1 MKNIRDELLLC
12 VSRIQS
18 VNRAIDEMRNYVCE
32 KDQET
37 AQNEISNISLCVT
50 NDLAGVAKILNNL
63 AESVANFS

>member
-32 KDQET
+32 KDHET

-63 AESVANFS
+63 AESVANLS

>member
-37 AQNEISNISLCVT
+37 AQNEISNISLFVT

-63 AESVANFS
+63 AESVANLS

>member
-63 AESVANFS
+63 AESVANLS